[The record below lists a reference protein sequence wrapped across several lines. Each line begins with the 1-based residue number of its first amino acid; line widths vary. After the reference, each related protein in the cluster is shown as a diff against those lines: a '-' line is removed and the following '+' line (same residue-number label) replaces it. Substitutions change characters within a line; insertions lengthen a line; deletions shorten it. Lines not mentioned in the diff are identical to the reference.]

1 MAKVNVTV
9 SWEERATFSRD
20 VVISVTRDEVVEALD
35 LTGEDRVEWRDHIED
50 WIYSEGVEA
59 LADETA
65 DGPFVINEA
74 GPPNAG
80 DTETENPELI
90 EVEVMT

>member
-1 MAKVNVTV
+1 MAKVSVTV

-59 LADETA
+59 LADETT
-65 DGPFVINEA
+65 DGPFVINEV

>member
-1 MAKVNVTV
+1 MAKVNVTI

-35 LTGEDRVEWRDHIED
+35 LTGEDRVEWREHIED

-65 DGPFVINEA
+65 DGPFVINEV

>member
-1 MAKVNVTV
+1 MAKVNVTF

-50 WIYSEGVEA
+50 WIYSEGVEG

-65 DGPFVINEA
+65 DGPFVINEF
-74 GPPNAG
+74 GPPNEG
-80 DTETENPELI
+80 DTETEDPEI
-90 EVEVMT
+90 HDVEVMT